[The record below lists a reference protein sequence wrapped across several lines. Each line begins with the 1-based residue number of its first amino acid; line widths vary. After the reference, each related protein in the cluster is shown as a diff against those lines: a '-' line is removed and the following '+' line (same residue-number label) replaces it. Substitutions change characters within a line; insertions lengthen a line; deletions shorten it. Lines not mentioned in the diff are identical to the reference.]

1 MNLDLNRLR
10 AERIANGLTQEDMA
24 KRLGWNDRSRY
35 AKRESG
41 IVDIGANE
49 FIQIANILGYDT
61 DNLAIFFTTNVPE
74 KERSKE

>member
-41 IVDIGANE
+41 VVDIGANE

-61 DNLAIFFTTNVPE
+61 DNLAIFFTNNVPE
-74 KERSKE
+74 REQSKE

>member
-74 KERSKE
+74 RERCKE